1 MDNENSLFWW
11 SYIFLIYVGMCEDIP
26 KSRIDKKLSI
36 ESISKKL
43 KEAEDRIKTL
53 EERQKV
59 HRIIISQIK
68 DFVGITKK

>member
-1 MDNENSLFWW
+1 VDNENSLFWW
-11 SYIFLIYVGMCEDIP
+11 SNIFLSYVVMCEDAH
-26 KSRIDKKLSI
+26 KSRIKKKLSI

-59 HRIIISQIK
+59 HRSIIGYIK

>member
-11 SYIFLIYVGMCEDIP
+11 SYIFLIYVGMSEDIP
-26 KSRIDKKLSI
+26 KSRINTELSI

>member
-11 SYIFLIYVGMCEDIP
+11 SNIFLSYVDMCEDAP
-26 KSRIDKKLSI
+26 KSRIKKKLSI

>member
-1 MDNENSLFWW
+1 
-11 SYIFLIYVGMCEDIP
+11 MCEDAP
-26 KSRIDKKLSI
+26 KSRIKKKLSI